1 MASTSEGRR
10 EIALDTLRRT
20 QDVISSTPGAS
31 DRSFFINDQLP
42 SLDPTKCP
50 RLQSTKVHVVGTDS
64 YTAAREI
71 IRGFPEAIGKTA
83 VLNLA
88 SDEKRAGGWME
99 SFTRTQEEA
108 LCYSSTVYA
117 TLKEDYYPW
126 PNLGPGSIAGIFSPD
141 IVVFKNDLDHNCVDL
156 PLEERRLV
164 SVISVAAPRNPAL
177 TKDGT
182 SLANERDLD
191 DFRGK
196 IRLVYRMA
204 GTWGKQAIVL
214 AAMGCGVY
222 GCPPRQVA
230 DEMKSIL
237 LEDEFKGWFRNIVF
251 AVYKSLDRATSP
263 NYDIFKEVFEDLQV

>member
-71 IRGFPEAIGKTA
+71 IHGFPEAIGKTA

-99 SFTRTQEEA
+99 SFTRTQVSIERCEI
-108 LCYSSTVYA
+108 
-117 TLKEDYYPW
+117 TLAR
-126 PNLGPGSIAGIFSPD
+126 L
-141 IVVFKNDLDHNCVDL
+141 DL
-156 PLEERRLV
+156 PSVGGSAVLFFHRLRD
-164 SVISVAAPRNPAL
+164 SQRGLLSVAEPRSWIHCRHL
-177 TKDGT
+177 L
-182 SLANERDLD
+182 SR
-191 DFRGK
+191 
-196 IRLVYRMA
+196 YR
-204 GTWGKQAIVL
+204 
-214 AAMGCGVY
+214 
-222 GCPPRQVA
+222 R
-230 DEMKSIL
+230 
-237 LEDEFKGWFRNIVF
+237 F
-251 AVYKSLDRATSP
+251 
-263 NYDIFKEVFEDLQV
+263 

>member
-31 DRSFFINDQLP
+31 DRSFFVSDQLP
-42 SLDPTKCP
+42 PLDPTKCP

-64 YTAAREI
+64 YTAAREM

-99 SFTRTQEEA
+99 SFTKTQVSIKRCEITHVLTYPAQEEA
-108 LCYSSTVYA
+108 LCYSSTLYE

-141 IVVFKNDLDHNCVDL
+141 IVVFKNDLDHDCVDL
-156 PLEERRLV
+156 PIEERRLV

-177 TKDGT
+177 TRDGT

-204 GTWGKQAIVL
+204 GTWGKQAI
-214 AAMGCGVY
+214 
-222 GCPPRQVA
+222 
-230 DEMKSIL
+230 IL
-237 LEDEFKGWFRNIVF
+237 GRCI
-251 AVYKSLDRATSP
+251 
-263 NYDIFKEVFEDLQV
+263 